1 MNVSLIAAIMSL
13 LPASGAN
20 AAPATRDAFMDNLF
34 AGTLPAAAVK
44 FGGEKP
50 VAPAAG
56 APQPADKLDSRV
68 SALIRLER
76 TLASAPVWPGYS
88 ILSQPVL
95 IYEEGKRAFL
105 IAHPN
110 PPADFKRLTDSPYSV
125 SLKEGTLG
133 LNSTMDWHY
142 PLNGA
147 DCFAFLYKTG
157 EEPLGEFLTG
167 VRLVVH
173 ERFHIFQETAF
184 KNSHRQED
192 HIIATPETT
201 ALVALEQR
209 VLLRVLDAKS
219 INESAHIG
227 RTFAAIRAFRNEKH
241 FADKTYED
249 YAERAEGP
257 TRYVELKL
265 TSRLP
270 GEGNAVRREVKK
282 DLGSEVRNV
291 YGTGAAQAILLDKHG
306 PEDWKTQVAGGTAM
320 FDLLAA
326 LYPMSGQ
333 ERLALVERAKSELRY
348 DELLLAAK
356 KKFKEFEDAQNKALA
371 AWNSAPGMEVEVNV
385 RPYFTSRGEW
395 YTLEN
400 GEVLMKMV
408 RMGLQDE
415 KLQMHGE
422 NLPVILGKD
431 KGYVKFHVETSAIAL
446 DGAAFAPQ
454 DGTYNFKTL
463 SLSDR
468 NASITVSAPGT
479 LVITGKKLKIHVQ

>member
-1 MNVSLIAAIMSL
+1 MNVSLIAAILSL

-20 AAPATRDAFMDNLF
+20 AAPATRDVLLDNLF
-34 AGTLPAAAVK
+34 AGNLPAAAVK

-50 VAPAAG
+50 VAPGAG
-56 APQPADKLDSRV
+56 APQLADKLDSRV

-88 ILSQPVL
+88 IFSQPVL

-110 PPADFKRLTDSPYSV
+110 PPADFKRLTDSPHSV

-147 DCFAFLYKTG
+147 DCFAFRYKTG
-157 EEPLGEFLTG
+157 EKFLSEPLIG
-167 VRLVVH
+167 VRLVMH

-184 KNSHRQED
+184 KNPFPQMERHVNE
-192 HIIATPETT
+192 TPETR
-201 ALVALEQR
+201 ALETLEQR

-219 INESAHIG
+219 VNESACVG

-241 FADKTYED
+241 FADKNYED

-270 GEGNAVRREVKK
+270 GKGNAVKKGVKE
-282 DLGSEVRNV
+282 DFDSDSGRL
-291 YGTGAAQAILLDKHG
+291 YGTGAEQALLLDKHG
-306 PEDWKTQVAGGTAM
+306 PEDWKTQVAGGKAM

-333 ERLALVERAKSELRY
+333 ERR
-348 DELLLAAK
+348 
-356 KKFKEFEDAQNKALA
+356 
-371 AWNSAPGMEVEVNV
+371 
-385 RPYFTSRGEW
+385 
-395 YTLEN
+395 
-400 GEVLMKMV
+400 
-408 RMGLQDE
+408 
-415 KLQMHGE
+415 
-422 NLPVILGKD
+422 
-431 KGYVKFHVETSAIAL
+431 
-446 DGAAFAPQ
+446 
-454 DGTYNFKTL
+454 
-463 SLSDR
+463 
-468 NASITVSAPGT
+468 
-479 LVITGKKLKIHVQ
+479 